1 MPQAE
6 AILSRGTPVP
16 RRTGPIRALL
26 AKEWREQRWRFFLGA
41 FVLTALNAGLLR
53 AQVVSYSEAVLA
65 VYWPVGAMIVI
76 FLAIGPV
83 AGEQEDRTW
92 DFLLARPISRAN
104 VLTVKWAMGLL
115 QLVGIMTIATV
126 AGVIALVSREFPARF
141 APLVS
146 SHTPDETTASAQGLL
161 DWIATHPVAWLCV
174 VALAATV
181 ALASLYTPLFLIL
194 TRGRNEFAAGLAAI
208 LLAVV
213 VHLWLAQFIL
223 SWPMRL
229 AGWANPLSPLVVATL
244 YPGRQQWLALLL
256 PLHVAIWIALPIW
269 LMRRLTRKA
278 GAA

>member
-1 MPQAE
+1 MSQADV
-6 AILSRGTPVP
+6 ALH
-16 RRTGPIRALL
+16 TGIGHAGSASPFGALL
-26 AKEWREQRWRFFLGA
+26 AKEWREQRWRFFLSA
-41 FVLTALNAGLLR
+41 FVLSTLNAGLLR
-53 AQVVSYSEAVLA
+53 AQVVPYSEAVLA

-92 DFLLARPISRAN
+92 EFLLARPISRADI
-104 VLTVKWAMGLL
+104 LTVKWAMGLL

-126 AGVIALVSREFPARF
+126 AGVIAMVSREFPARVV
-141 APLVS
+141 PLIS
-146 SHTPDETTASAQGLL
+146 SYGSDGTIASSQGLL

-194 TRGRNEFAAGLAAI
+194 TRGRSEFAAALAAI

-213 VHLWLAQFIL
+213 VHLWLGQFIL

-244 YPGRQQWLALLL
+244 YPGRQQWLALIL
-256 PLHVAIWIALPIW
+256 PLHMAMWIALPVW